1 MASPISSFLRPTQ
14 LEDIRRKS
22 TDDVQARSAGTKA
35 SAEPKAAAGLNDDV
49 VEISAAGQKVVDE
62 TGFDQARV
70 DAIKKAI
77 AENGYPID
85 PRRIAESFVALE
97 RMI

>member
-1 MASPISSFLRPTQ
+1 MVSPISSFLNAPQ
-14 LEDIRRKS
+14 LDDVRRKS
-22 TDDVQARSAGTKA
+22 TEEARSKG
-35 SAEPKAAAGLNDDV
+35 AEAPEVAAPKAQGLTDDV
-49 VEISAAGQKVVDE
+49 VELSAAGQKAVEE

-70 DAIKKAI
+70 DAIRKAI

-85 PRRIAESFVALE
+85 PQRIAEHFVALE